1 MIRIAIVGTGNIAN
15 AHVSGY
21 LQFPERCEIVALVDI
36 VPEKAQRMKERYQ
49 LNADVYD
56 DHLKILGRTDI
67 DLVDVCTPPYVHAS
81 ISINSLKSGKNVVC
95 EKPMAASLEECDAML
110 RARDESGKKL
120 SIIAQNRFREP
131 IRNLKALLD
140 SGIAGRVRHATINS
154 FWYRAHCYY
163 DLWWR
168 GTWEKEGGGCT
179 LNHAVHHIDMLGW
192 MMGTPEKVTSVLA
205 NTGHDNAEVEDLS
218 VSVMEYPGALA
229 TVTASVVHHG
239 EEQELIFQCEKAKIA
254 APYSVFASLPQP
266 NGFPLKEA
274 DPAFRE
280 KADAFIAGLPPIPW
294 ELHTG
299 QLENVLTAL
308 ETGGD
313 VAITGED
320 GRRTIELITAIYK
333 SGAERKTAALPETY
347 YLAQLESCPDILD
360 AKQVIELTGY
370 GTTAVHRWLSSGKL
384 KSFLCGNKRRIPKK
398 FLLAFLLSK
407 TYSEIPHKCN

>member
-1 MIRIAIVGTGNIAN
+1 MIRVAIVGTGGISH
-15 AHVSGY
+15 AHIKAY
-21 LQFPERCEIVALVDI
+21 MQFPERCKIVALVDI
-36 VPEKAQRMKERYQ
+36 IPGKAQRVKEQYG
-49 LNADVYD
+49 LDAEVYL
-56 DHLKILGRTDI
+56 DHHEILDKEI
-67 DLVDVCTPPYVHAS
+67 DLVDVCTPPYVHAE
-81 ISINSLKSGKNVVC
+81 ITINALRSGKNAVC

-110 RARDESGKKL
+110 KARDESGKKL

-140 SGIAGRVRHATINS
+140 SGLAGPVRHAQIDS
-154 FWYRAHCYY
+154 FWFRSHCYY

-192 MMGTPEKVTSVLA
+192 MMGTPQRVTSVMA
-205 NTGHDNAEVEDLS
+205 NTAHDNAEVEDLS

-239 EEQELIFQCEKAKIA
+239 EEQQLVFQCEKAKIS
-254 APYSVFASLPQP
+254 APYDVFASQPQP
-266 NGFPLKEA
+266 NGFPLKEPDA
-274 DPAFRE
+274 DFRK
-280 KADAFIAGLPPIPW
+280 KADEFIAALPPVPY
-294 ELHTG
+294 ELHAG

-333 SGAERKTAALPETY
+333 SGAERKTAELPLKKDDPFYTVEGIRAHVPHFYEKTV
-347 YLAQLESCPDILD
+347 S
-360 AKQVIELTGY
+360 VMELTGEMTF
-370 GTTAVHRWLSSGKL
+370 GADFKQG
-384 KSFLCGNKRRIPKK
+384 GNKR
-398 FLLAFLLSK
+398 
-407 TYSEIPHKCN
+407 

>member
-1 MIRIAIVGTGNIAN
+1 MIRVAIVGTGGISHAHIN
-15 AHVSGY
+15 AY
-21 LQFPERCEIVALVDI
+21 LQFPDRCKITALVDI
-36 VPEKAQRMKERYQ
+36 IPGKAQRVKEQYG
-49 LNADVYD
+49 LDAEVFT
-56 DHLKILGRTDI
+56 DHHDILEKDI
-67 DLVDVCTPPYVHAS
+67 DLVDVCTPPFVHAE
-81 ISINSLKSGKNVVC
+81 ISINALKSGKNVVC

-110 RARDESGKKL
+110 KARDESGKKL

-140 SGIAGRVRHATINS
+140 SGMAGPVRHAQINS
-154 FWYRAHCYY
+154 FWFRGHSYY

-192 MMGTPEKVTSVLA
+192 MMGTPERVTSVLA

-239 EEQELIFQCEKAKIA
+239 EDQELVFQCEKARIS
-254 APYSVFASLPQP
+254 APFDAFVSQPMP
-266 NGFPLKEA
+266 NGFPLKTSDQAFEKQA
-274 DPAFRE
+274 DEFVAS
-280 KADAFIAGLPPIPW
+280 LPPVPY
-294 ELHTG
+294 ELHAG

-333 SGAERKTAALPETY
+333 AGAERKTAELP
-347 YLAQLESCPDILD
+347 LAKEDPFYTVEGIRANVPHFYEKTVSVMEQAGDLTFGADF
-360 AKQVIELTGY
+360 KQG
-370 GTTAVHRWLSSGKL
+370 GGK
-384 KSFLCGNKRRIPKK
+384 K
-398 FLLAFLLSK
+398 
-407 TYSEIPHKCN
+407 